1 MLTALETS
9 SEDLAAKPAGGY
21 SEDEMQAMQ
30 RAVIALFA
38 RWKVTDVDAAVI
50 LGGLATKTFRR
61 WKDGDYGR
69 VNRDLADRMSNL
81 LGIHKALR
89 IIFSDPSR
97 GYEWVRAKNSAFGGQ
112 SALAILKQGG
122 MEDIIRVRRYLD
134 SVRGGW

>member
-1 MLTALETS
+1 MLNAIQTS
-9 SEDLAAKPAGGY
+9 PEVPIPNLGEGY
-21 SEDEMQAMQ
+21 SQDELHAMQ

-38 RWKVTDVDAAVI
+38 KWNVSDVDAAVI
-50 LGGLATKTFRR
+50 LGGLAAKTFRR

-89 IIFSDPSR
+89 IIFSEPAR
-97 GYEWVRAKNSAFGGQ
+97 GYEWVRADNKAFAGK

-122 MEDIIRVRRYLD
+122 MEDIIRIRRYLD
-134 SVRGGW
+134 SLRGGW